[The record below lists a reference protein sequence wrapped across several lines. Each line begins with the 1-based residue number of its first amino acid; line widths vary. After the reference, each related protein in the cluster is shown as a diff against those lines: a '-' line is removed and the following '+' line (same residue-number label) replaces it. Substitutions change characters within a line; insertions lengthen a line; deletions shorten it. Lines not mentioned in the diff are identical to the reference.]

1 MGGRSGPPS
10 PTDRAKP
17 GSKHHLL
24 TDAQGLPLVA
34 QVSAANVA
42 DVRRLL
48 PLVDAVNWPAP
59 RQGKPRRLLADA
71 AYDSQRHRAE
81 LCARGLLPV
90 IRRRGSGHGS
100 GLGRERSVIE
110 RTFARLRQ
118 FRRLRL
124 RYERRADLLH
134 SLLTLACCVLC
145 AHRLAR

>member
-1 MGGRSGPPS
+1 M
-10 PTDRAKP
+10 
-17 GSKHHLL
+17 L

-34 QVSAANVA
+34 QVGAANVA
-42 DVRRLL
+42 DVCKLL
-48 PLVDAVNWPAP
+48 ALVDAVDWPA
-59 RQGKPRRLLADA
+59 QGTGKPRRLLADA

-90 IRRRGSGHGS
+90 IRRRKSAHGS

-124 RYERRADLLH
+124 RYERRADLH
-134 SLLTLACCVLC
+134 QSLLTLACCVLC
-145 AHRLAR
+145 AHRLTR